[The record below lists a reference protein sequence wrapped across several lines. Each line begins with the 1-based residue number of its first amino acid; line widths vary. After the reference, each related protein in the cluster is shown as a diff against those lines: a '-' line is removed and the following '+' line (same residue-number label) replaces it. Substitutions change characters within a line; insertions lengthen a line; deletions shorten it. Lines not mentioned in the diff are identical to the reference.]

1 MKTTSFKNNIV
12 AVLLLVIAGHAGF
25 ASAFSMVG
33 SKTMIRNT
41 AVVTPPPSTP
51 PPPVTT
57 EFLHSGTLTEPAWVT
72 DVWTVDCPATTVRL
86 DAQVIDKNSPV
97 ATPLLSVQAI
107 NIRGGKEK
115 AANSTDP
122 GNGDEAP
129 SPLVSITDSAGRL
142 FVLIDKTSA
151 GSKIYT
157 VNIACKNVAGEA
169 LAGTKATLTQDDN

>member
-1 MKTTSFKNNIV
+1 MKTTSLKNKIV

-33 SKTMIRNT
+33 SKTIIRNT
-41 AVVTPPPSTP
+41 AVVTPPPSPP
-51 PPPVTT
+51 PPPVTP

-86 DAQVIDKNSPV
+86 DAQVIDNSP
-97 ATPLLSVQAI
+97 AAAPLLSVQAI
-107 NIRGGKEK
+107 NIRGGVEN
-115 AANSTDP
+115 ATNSTDS
-122 GNGDEAP
+122 GNGDVAY
-129 SPLVSITDSAGRL
+129 SPLVRSTGSAGRF
-142 FVLIDKTSA
+142 FVLLDKTSA
-151 GSKIYT
+151 GLKIYT

>member
-1 MKTTSFKNNIV
+1 MKTKSLKNKIV

-33 SKTMIRNT
+33 SKTIIRNT
-41 AVVTPPPSTP
+41 AVVTPPPP
-51 PPPVTT
+51 PPPVTP

-86 DAQVIDKNSPV
+86 DAQVIDNSPTV
-97 ATPLLSVQAI
+97 ASLLSVQAI
-107 NIRGGKEK
+107 NIRGGVEN
-115 AANSTDP
+115 ATNSTDS
-122 GNGDEAP
+122 GNGDEAY
-129 SPLVSITDSAGRL
+129 SPLVRSTGSAGRF

-151 GSKIYT
+151 GLKIYT
-157 VNIACKNVAGEA
+157 VNIACKNLAGEA

>member
-1 MKTTSFKNNIV
+1 MKTTSLKNKIV

-33 SKTMIRNT
+33 SKTIIRNT
-41 AVVTPPPSTP
+41 TVVTPPPP
-51 PPPVTT
+51 PPPLVTP

-86 DAQVIDKNSPV
+86 DAQVIDNSP
-97 ATPLLSVQAI
+97 AAAPLLSVQAI
-107 NIRGGKEK
+107 NIRGGVEN
-115 AANSTDP
+115 ATNSTDS
-122 GNGDEAP
+122 GNGDVAY
-129 SPLVSITDSAGRL
+129 SPLVRSTGSAGRF

-151 GSKIYT
+151 GLKIYT

>member
-1 MKTTSFKNNIV
+1 MKTTSLKNKIV

-33 SKTMIRNT
+33 SKTIIRNT
-41 AVVTPPPSTP
+41 AVVTPPPSPP
-51 PPPVTT
+51 PPPVTP

-86 DAQVIDKNSPV
+86 DAQVIDNSP
-97 ATPLLSVQAI
+97 AAAPLLSVQAI
-107 NIRGGKEK
+107 NIRGGVEN
-115 AANSTDP
+115 ATNSTDS
-122 GNGDEAP
+122 GNGDVAY
-129 SPLVSITDSAGRL
+129 SPLVRSTGSAGRF

-151 GSKIYT
+151 GLKIYT
-157 VNIACKNVAGEA
+157 VNIACKNLAGEA

>member
-1 MKTTSFKNNIV
+1 MKTTSLKNKIV

-33 SKTMIRNT
+33 SKTIIRNT
-41 AVVTPPPSTP
+41 AVVTPPPP
-51 PPPVTT
+51 PPPVTP

-86 DAQVIDKNSPV
+86 DAQVIDNNSPV

-107 NIRGGKEK
+107 NIRGGKEN

-129 SPLVSITDSAGRL
+129 SPLVSITGSAGRF

-151 GSKIYT
+151 GPKIYK
-157 VNIACKNVAGEA
+157 VNIACKNSANEA

>member
-1 MKTTSFKNNIV
+1 MKTTSLKNKIV

-33 SKTMIRNT
+33 SKTIIRNT
-41 AVVTPPPSTP
+41 AVVTPPPSPP
-51 PPPVTT
+51 PPPVTP
-57 EFLHSGTLTEPAWVT
+57 EYLHSGTLTEPAWVT

-86 DAQVIDKNSPV
+86 DAQVIDNSP
-97 ATPLLSVQAI
+97 AAAPLLSVQAI
-107 NIRGGKEK
+107 NIRGGVEN
-115 AANSTDP
+115 ATNSTDS
-122 GNGDEAP
+122 GNGDVAY
-129 SPLVSITDSAGRL
+129 SPLVRSTGSAGRF

-151 GSKIYT
+151 GLKIYT

>member
-1 MKTTSFKNNIV
+1 MKTTSLKNKIV

-33 SKTMIRNT
+33 SKTIIRNT
-41 AVVTPPPSTP
+41 AVVTPPPSPP
-51 PPPVTT
+51 PPPVTP

-86 DAQVIDKNSPV
+86 DAQVIDNSP
-97 ATPLLSVQAI
+97 AAAPLLSVQAI
-107 NIRGGKEK
+107 NIRGGVEN
-115 AANSTDP
+115 ATNSTDS
-122 GNGDEAP
+122 GNGDVAY
-129 SPLVSITDSAGRL
+129 SPLVRSTGSAGRF

-151 GSKIYT
+151 GLKIYT

>member
-1 MKTTSFKNNIV
+1 MKTTSLKNKIV

-33 SKTMIRNT
+33 SKTIIRNT
-41 AVVTPPPSTP
+41 AVVTPPPSPP
-51 PPPVTT
+51 PPPVTP

-86 DAQVIDKNSPV
+86 DAQVIDNSP
-97 ATPLLSVQAI
+97 AAAPLLSVQAI
-107 NIRGGKEK
+107 NIRGGVEN
-115 AANSTDP
+115 ATNSTDS
-122 GNGDEAP
+122 GNGDVAY
-129 SPLVSITDSAGRL
+129 SPLVRSTGSAGRF

-151 GSKIYT
+151 GLKIYT
-157 VNIACKNVAGEA
+157 VNIACKNVADEA

>member
-1 MKTTSFKNNIV
+1 MKTKSLKNKIV

-33 SKTMIRNT
+33 SQTIIRKT

-51 PPPVTT
+51 PLSS
-57 EFLHSGTLTEPAWVT
+57 EFSHTGALGPDAWVT
-72 DVWTVDCPATTVRL
+72 DVWTVDCPANTVRL
-86 DAQVIDKNSPV
+86 DTQVYDRSP
-97 ATPLLSVQAI
+97 AAAPLLSVQAI
-107 NIRGGKEK
+107 NIRGGKEN
-115 AANSTDP
+115 AANSTDS

-129 SPLVSITDSAGRL
+129 SPLVSITGSAGRF

-151 GSKIYT
+151 GLKIYK
-157 VNIACKNVAGEA
+157 VNIACKNSANEA

>member
-1 MKTTSFKNNIV
+1 MKTISLKNKIV

-25 ASAFSMVG
+25 AFAFSMVG
-33 SKTMIRNT
+33 SKTIIRTT

-51 PPPVTT
+51 PLSS
-57 EFLHSGTLTEPAWVT
+57 EFSHTGQLGPDAWVT
-72 DVWTVDCPATTVRL
+72 DIWTVDCPVNTVRL
-86 DAQVIDKNSPV
+86 DTQVYDKSPAV
-97 ATPLLSVQAI
+97 GPLLSVQAI
-107 NIRGGKEK
+107 NIRGGKEP

-129 SPLVSITDSAGRL
+129 SPLVSITGSAGRF

-151 GSKIYT
+151 GLKIYT
-157 VNIACKNVAGEA
+157 VNIACKNLAGEA

>member
-1 MKTTSFKNNIV
+1 MKTTSLKNKIV

-33 SKTMIRNT
+33 SKTIIRNT
-41 AVVTPPPSTP
+41 AVVTPPPSPP
-51 PPPVTT
+51 PPPVTP

-86 DAQVIDKNSPV
+86 DTQVIDNSL
-97 ATPLLSVQAI
+97 AAAPLLSVQAI
-107 NIRGGKEK
+107 NIRGGVEN
-115 AANSTDP
+115 ATNSTDS
-122 GNGDEAP
+122 GNGDVAY
-129 SPLVSITDSAGRL
+129 SPLVRSTGSAGRF

-151 GSKIYT
+151 GLKIYT